1 MKKILPILLILVALL
16 GLGLSAAM
24 AFLALTSG
32 DTARLQQAI
41 SLTIILFGLLLVAC
55 ITALLLR
62 SKKLA
67 SGGTTLAVCFL
78 TVLQAALL
86 LLCFLVSQ
94 GKLDLNPA
102 PETTAATTTVAPTTE
117 ETVPPTTE
125 EETIPPTTEETI
137 PPIQAAHT
145 GDTDPA
151 NWNIDW
157 DIMANGEAVDSY
169 LREETISFDDGN
181 YFALPGI
188 ATFRGSNYR
197 TNGSY
202 GTAQISDAQLTTLW
216 HKTVGANNDPHWC
229 GCGWTGQP
237 LVVQWDEQT
246 KSIMNLYPEAKAKA
260 DLVEVIYAK
269 MDGYIHFYD
278 LVTGEPTRDAIR
290 MGMCFKGAG
299 AIDPRGYPLMY
310 VGSGINEPGK
320 PARMYIVSLIT
331 GEILWEQSGKDSF
344 TNRGWYAFDSSPL
357 VDAETDTLIWPGE
370 NGILYTFKLN
380 TQYDPQAGTISVAPD
395 NEVKARYSNKYSNAG
410 RSRGY
415 EGSAVVVEGYLYVG
429 DNCGMMYCVDLNT
442 MDLVWAQDVKDDVN
456 SSPLFDRD
464 ADGKGYIYVCPS
476 LEYVGSKG
484 DMSIYKLDAETG
496 EIVWTYTM
504 PCNTT
509 NDISGGAL
517 ASPLLGQAGTDLE
530 GLIIFTIGRTPSL
543 WTGRMVAL
551 DKATGEVVWETSTGN
566 YAWSSPVAIYTEE
579 GKSYIF
585 QADASGM
592 CAMYDGATGE
602 RLTSL
607 ELGQTVEASPVI
619 FGNYM
624 VLGTRS
630 GMYGFKIS

>member
-1 MKKILPILLILVALL
+1 MKKILPILLVLVALL
-16 GLGLSAAM
+16 GLGLSAVMAVPAM
-24 AFLALTSG
+24 SSGNSAL
-32 DTARLQQAI
+32 LQEAV
-41 SLTIILFGLLLVAC
+41 TMAVILFGLLLVVC

-62 SKKLA
+62 NKQMVGSKV
-67 SGGTTLAVCFL
+67 TLVVFVL
-78 TVLQAALL
+78 TVLQALLL
-86 LLCFLVSQ
+86 LLCFLASQ
-94 GKLDLNPA
+94 GKLGLSTHPTETI
-102 PETTAATTTVAPTTE
+102 PTTTAAATEDTTVPPTTE

-125 EETIPPTTEETI
+125 ETV

-145 GDTDPA
+145 ADTDPA
-151 NWNIDW
+151 NWNIKW
-157 DIMANGEAVDSY
+157 DIMANGEVVDSY
-169 LREETISFDDGN
+169 VREEPISVDDGD

-197 TNGSY
+197 TNGAY
-202 GTAQISDAQLTTLW
+202 GTAEITTAELTTLW

-237 LVVQWDEQT
+237 LVVQWDAET
-246 KSIMNLYPEAKAKA
+246 KAIMNLYPEAKAKE
-260 DLVEVIYAK
+260 DLIEVIYAK
-269 MDGYIHFYD
+269 MDGKIHFYD
-278 LVTGEPTRDAIR
+278 LVTGEPTRDAIN
-290 MGMCFKGAG
+290 MGMCFKGSG

-310 VGSGINEPGK
+310 VGSGINETGK

-380 TQYDPQAGTISVAPD
+380 TQYDKAAGTISVAPD
-395 NEVKARYSNKYSNAG
+395 NEVKTRYSNKYSNAG

-415 EGSAVVVEGYLYVG
+415 EGSAVVVDSYLYVG
-429 DNCGMMYCVDLNT
+429 ENSGMFYCVDLNT
-442 MDLVWAQDVKDDVN
+442 MELVWAQDVKDDVN

-464 ADGKGYIYVCPS
+464 PDGKGYIYVSPS
-476 LEYVGSKG
+476 LEYVGAKG

-504 PCNTT
+504 TCNTT

-517 ASPLLGQAGTDLE
+517 ASPLLGQPGTDLE
-530 GLIIFTIGRTPSL
+530 GLIIFTMGRTPTL
-543 WTGRMVAL
+543 WTGRMIAL
-551 DKATGEVVWETSTGN
+551 DKQTGEVVWETSTGN

-585 QADASGM
+585 QADASGN
-592 CAMYDGATGE
+592 CCMYEGATGT
-602 RLTSL
+602 RLTTL
-607 ELGQTVEASPVI
+607 ELGQTVEASPVV